1 VKIMTRRVALVVGP
15 TGAAGAPLVRAL
27 ASQGGW
33 GIYGLSRSAP
43 GPGAPFV
50 HVAADLADPAS
61 CVQALRQIEPVTHAF
76 YAARAPF
83 SEGGVEEVAANLKF
97 FRSMLDALEAT
108 TDRLEH
114 VHLVTGTKWY
124 GMHLGP
130 FPTPAREDD
139 PRHLPPN
146 FYYDQQDL
154 LAARSAAARWT
165 WSASRPSFICDA
177 APERSRNLAPVLGAY
192 AAICRE
198 LGVGLDFPGTRAGF
212 DSLHEVTEAGCLA
225 DAIVHLASHAD
236 RCTGPY
242 NVTNGDTFR
251 WNRLWP
257 RLARW
262 FGIPCGEPRDLRLAR
277 WMADKQPVW
286 DRIVERH
293 RLQPRP
299 LQRVAAWD
307 FGDFVLRQDWDI
319 LSDIGR
325 LRRAGFGGSVDT
337 LEMFQQQ
344 IGAYREARILPP

>member
-1 VKIMTRRVALVVGP
+1 
-15 TGAAGAPLVRAL
+15 
-27 ASQGGW
+27 
-33 GIYGLSRSAP
+33 
-43 GPGAPFV
+43 
-50 HVAADLADPAS
+50 
-61 CVQALRQIEPVTHAF
+61 
-76 YAARAPF
+76 
-83 SEGGVEEVAANLKF
+83 
-97 FRSMLDALEAT
+97 
-108 TDRLEH
+108 
-114 VHLVTGTKWY
+114 
-124 GMHLGP
+124 
-130 FPTPAREDD
+130 
-139 PRHLPPN
+139 
-146 FYYDQQDL
+146 

-177 APERSRNLAPVLGAY
+177 APERPRNLPAVLGAY

-198 LGVGLDFPGTRAGF
+198 LGVRLDFPGTQAGF

-242 NVTNGDTFR
+242 NVTNGDAFR

-257 RLARW
+257 RLAQW

-299 LQRVAAWD
+299 LQRVAAWE